1 MSENISKEKNEIGE
15 RLPWC
20 PTCSKHTD
28 ITQRDD
34 KDVCSICYEDGIF
47 TPVNTKLAYIWLG
60 LAAIFFF
67 LGAASWGPT
76 SFFIS
81 VVLGSFS
88 VWKYLKYRRW
98 AEWAAS
104 ERREERSRKKSKKKE
119 KEKAKERKKR
129 TSPKKQEPAP
139 CGTTG

>member
-34 KDVCSICYEDGIF
+34 KDVCSICYEDGVF

-67 LGAASWGPT
+67 LGT
-76 SFFIS
+76 ST
-81 VVLGSFS
+81 
-88 VWKYLKYRRW
+88 W
-98 AEWAAS
+98 
-104 ERREERSRKKSKKKE
+104 
-119 KEKAKERKKR
+119 
-129 TSPKKQEPAP
+129 
-139 CGTTG
+139 GTT